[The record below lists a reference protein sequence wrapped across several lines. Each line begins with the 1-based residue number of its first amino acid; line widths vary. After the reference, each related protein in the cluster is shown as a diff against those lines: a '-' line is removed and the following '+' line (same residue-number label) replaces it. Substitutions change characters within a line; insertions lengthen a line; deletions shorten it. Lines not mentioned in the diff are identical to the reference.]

1 MTGGSRFG
9 APRGSVP
16 RIVAEAADLA
26 EQRLSLTMK
35 LLDDATTAG
44 KVGTLGGGTRLQYD
58 AFRALLT
65 SDEAFRQQVANRWL
79 FASPKER
86 ERLLKEIQRVFPAGK
101 VTGTQAGQ
109 GSQGLPPEVVSPPPS
124 SGGVPPDQ
132 LAPGAE
138 MGMGLGGPTPGAAPL
153 PGTAPPPGIGSGLP
167 PAPNVPPSPVT
178 PLQQM
183 PPGAGLPVLPPPGP
197 GGGLPPA
204 VLNLLGPLPQGP
216 PPPLPLG
223 PEGQPLPALMPMPAM
238 PIPPGV

>member
-9 APRGSVP
+9 NPRGSVP

-86 ERLLKEIQRVFPAGK
+86 ERLLKEIQRVFPSGK
-101 VTGTQAGQ
+101 VTGTQEGM
-109 GSQGLPPEVVSPPPS
+109 GSQGLPPETVSPPPS
-124 SGGVPPDQ
+124 PGGVPSGQ
-132 LAPGAE
+132 MAPGAE
-138 MGMGLGGPTPGAAPL
+138 MGMGLGGPLPPPPPGAPPPPGVGAGMPPPLAAPPQPVAPLQQPLPLPMPPMAPGAPPVLGLLPPL
-153 PGTAPPPGIGSGLP
+153 PG
-167 PAPNVPPSPVT
+167 
-178 PLQQM
+178 
-183 PPGAGLPVLPPPGP
+183 
-197 GGGLPPA
+197 
-204 VLNLLGPLPQGP
+204 GP
-216 PPPLPLG
+216 PPPPPVG
-223 PEGQPLPALMPMPAM
+223 PDGQPLPPLTPPVPALPV
-238 PIPPGV
+238 PPGM